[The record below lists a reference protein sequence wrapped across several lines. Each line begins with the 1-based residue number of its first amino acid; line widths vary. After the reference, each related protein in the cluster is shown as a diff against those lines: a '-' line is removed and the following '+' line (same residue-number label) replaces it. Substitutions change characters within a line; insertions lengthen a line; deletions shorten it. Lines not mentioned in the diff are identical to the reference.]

1 MPLSSLTD
9 TPFGSTPCADAT
21 AALRWLDGE
30 TSCSA
35 LWRSERGASPPKKL
49 VLADD
54 TITADTAY
62 RLACE
67 GTALLWRGD
76 FQNARQ
82 LLQAM
87 ARRVDQ
93 PAKRTQRKQTAKV
106 SAADAAMSAKPAK
119 PVETAFNLHRQA
131 QAQRARVLSMVLIPV
146 NADFGIPLR
155 RAPDVRLACSEA
167 WGETKPEAGASVVS
181 LRELLGL
188 ISAYEWR
195 KNGVEIPALGD
206 APNNR
211 IHPHYGV
218 FSPVRGEYIDLVAR
232 AVSALSAEKKAAPQL
247 AFDIGTGT
255 GVLAAVM
262 VRKGVLQVIAT
273 DQDPR
278 ALACALDNVNRL
290 GVSGQVQLLQTDL
303 FPDGQAQLVVCNP
316 PWLPAR
322 PSSPVEHAVYDE
334 GSRMLL
340 GFLNGLAAHL
350 SPGGEGW
357 LIMSDLA
364 EHLGLRTRAEL
375 LSAIAN
381 AGLTVAGRLDAK
393 PHHPKTR
400 DTTDALHAARAAE
413 VTSLWRL
420 AVKTG

>member
-1 MPLSSLTD
+1 MPPTSLSD
-9 TPFGSTPCADAT
+9 TTFGAANT
-21 AALRWLDGE
+21 AEPTTALRWLDGD
-30 TSCSA
+30 TPCSA

-54 TITADTAY
+54 TITADAAY

-93 PAKRTQRKQTAKV
+93 PAKRTQRKQTAKA
-106 SAADAAMSAKPAK
+106 SIASETPSAK

-131 QAQRARVLSMVLIPV
+131 QAQRARVLGMVLIPV
-146 NADFGIPLR
+146 NADFSIPLR
-155 RAPDVRLACSEA
+155 RAPNVQLACSEA
-167 WGETKPEAGASVVS
+167 WGAPKPEAEASVVS

-188 ISAYEWR
+188 ISAHEWR
-195 KNGVEIPALGD
+195 KNGVEIPALGT

-232 AVSALSAEKKAAPQL
+232 ALTGLSAEKKTALTL
-247 AFDIGTGT
+247 AFDIGTGS

-262 VRKGVLQVIAT
+262 VRKGVPHVVAT
-273 DQDPR
+273 DQDSR

-290 GVSGQVQLLQTDL
+290 GVNAQIQLVQTDL
-303 FPDGQAQLVVCNP
+303 FPEGQAPLVVCNP

-322 PSSPVEHAVYDE
+322 PSSPIEYAVYDE

-340 GFLNGLAAHL
+340 GYLNGLAEHL

-364 EHLGLRTRAEL
+364 EQLGLRTRTEL
-375 LSAIAN
+375 LSAIEN
-381 AGLTVAGRLDAK
+381 AGLTVVGRLDAK
-393 PHHPKTR
+393 PHHPKAH
-400 DTTDALHAARAAE
+400 DASDALHAARAAE

-420 AVKTG
+420 AVKAV